1 MCFLVSVCAAA
12 NAVVSASPRR
22 RPPEPPRRQPRDG
35 LRRPRTLQ
43 RRSRLVA
50 GRLEPRPRRM
60 VPSKAAGDSVM
71 ILHVRQVQ
79 VRSGSAPGAPVTD
92 LSPQPD
98 GPIWHTL
105 GVDEVLAAEDVDPRR
120 ASTQPRSPRGLSASV
135 RTDSRRARR
144 SPGCMRSSVSS
155 PTPADRPAGGRNW
168 EPLSAEGVGDSHQ
181 VGHVRRPRA
190 VQPEAVPAGDR
201 DRVPGAPAAPQSG
214 RQLRPGRVVRAHEH
228 HPRCPEP
235 TVRHQPIQRRRR
247 QPHVRPPP
255 IRLRP
260 APRDQPGLS
269 STRRWCASR
278 FDGRPTDSPS
288 SLGEAPTRLPSP
300 AAPAPPAPRRHLP
313 PPERFI
319 RLSMH

>member
-1 MCFLVSVCAAA
+1 MSWRRRHRPSASCRPLRSRLGEFPVRGGGPFTPVSPPVIQSVNAASHSGCIHNSLSSASFAADEGIRTRTEWRAGRVGMCFLVSVCAAA

-155 PTPADRPAGGRNW
+155 PTPCRSSCW
-168 EPLSAEGVGDSHQ
+168 W
-181 VGHVRRPRA
+181 
-190 VQPEAVPAGDR
+190 PEL
-201 DRVPGAPAAPQSG
+201 GAS
-214 RQLRPGRVVRAHEH
+214 
-228 HPRCPEP
+228 
-235 TVRHQPIQRRRR
+235 
-247 QPHVRPPP
+247 
-255 IRLRP
+255 IR
-260 APRDQPGLS
+260 
-269 STRRWCASR
+269 
-278 FDGRPTDSPS
+278 
-288 SLGEAPTRLPSP
+288 
-300 AAPAPPAPRRHLP
+300 
-313 PPERFI
+313 
-319 RLSMH
+319 